1 MLNISVLLVDF
12 KVLVFRSVVVMGMV
26 FLLGAMHLV
35 GLVVGVVG
43 SCLQGK
49 RHIFGSRCISRWL
62 DVRDIDY
69 ET

>member
-1 MLNISVLLVDF
+1 
-12 KVLVFRSVVVMGMV
+12 MGMV

>member
-1 MLNISVLLVDF
+1 MLILSVLLVDF
-12 KVLVFRSVVVMGMV
+12 KVLVFRSGMV